1 MRTIE
6 TKKMGLAVLIATI
19 VLTLASVSYIEPAA
33 ADHKF
38 VGGPGAS
45 GHLHTQDDPDLEEDA
60 EDLKEIEDKEA
71 EDNEIDID

>member
-6 TKKMGLAVLIATI
+6 TKKMGLAVLTATI

-33 ADHKF
+33 AHHGLAGKQ
-38 VGGPGAS
+38 V
-45 GHLHTQDDPDLEEDA
+45 HTLDDPDSEEDA
-60 EDLKEIEDKEA
+60 EREKEIADKQA